1 MIYAKKSAHL
11 GVGLGLGAY
20 GALKLDDM
28 VYTQLK
34 KHVIL
39 PFQVLANSQ
48 NIQTNDLKEIG
59 VGTKT
64 FIKQFKP
71 LAMDKRN
78 AKALMI
84 DDGDYSTP
92 QDHYF
97 GYINKRI
104 GESQTER
111 EKNEESIYRKLQD
124 QLDTQD
130 PVLNEFENLM
140 EAQ

>member
-1 MIYAKKSAHL
+1 MIYARKTAHL
-11 GVGLGLGAY
+11 GVGVGLGAY

-34 KHVIL
+34 KHIIL

-48 NIQTNDLKEIG
+48 NIQPQDLKEIG

-104 GESQTER
+104 GES
-111 EKNEESIYRKLQD
+111 
-124 QLDTQD
+124 
-130 PVLNEFENLM
+130 
-140 EAQ
+140 